1 MKSGWIVMVA
11 LAVGTYT
18 LKSAGPLLLG
28 NRRLPTWF
36 ESIVNRLPAALL
48 AALVVTS
55 AFASKGRLVLDPRA
69 VGLAAA
75 VLALSRSRVH
85 HRGHRGRSHHRRRS
99 AARNDL
105 AASGAA

>member
-1 MKSGWIVMVA
+1 MNKGWIVVA
-11 LAVGTYT
+11 VLALGTYS

-55 AFASKGRLVLDPRA
+55 AFASKGRVVFDARA
-69 VGLAAA
+69 LGLAVAM
-75 VLALSRSRVH
+75 LALSRRAGFITVVVV
-85 HRGHRGRSHHRRRS
+85 
-99 AARNDL
+99 AALTTAL
-105 AASGAA
+105 ARQLGMS

>member
-1 MKSGWIVMVA
+1 MNKGWIVVA
-11 LAVGTYT
+11 VLALGTYS

-36 ESIVNRLPAALL
+36 EAIVNRLPAALL

-55 AFASKGRLVLDPRA
+55 AFASKGSVVLDARA

-75 VLALSRSRVH
+75 MLALSRRAGFITVVVV
-85 HRGHRGRSHHRRRS
+85 
-99 AARNDL
+99 AALTTAVARQL
-105 AASGAA
+105 GMA